1 MSAEQGNRPASGLA
15 PSDARRPQGRPPL
28 NQSAARAPRAPQ
40 PEIEPVKIDVAIEG
54 VTGDAE
60 IALNATA
67 HEGET
72 LEQTI
77 ARIRQ
82 IRQPFGAM
90 SQKLALPTRSGY
102 HRHWFNDTAGRVDE
116 ASASGWA
123 HISNPRDGNPLKRVV
138 GSGRDNGALYAY
150 AMEIPSVFWDEMM
163 DDRHERAQAKI
174 DSIKKNPF
182 AAKAGQAKPSDRGK
196 FYDPHEETGG
206 GPLQVVK
213 G

>member
-1 MSAEQGNRPASGLA
+1 MAAEQGNRPASGSA
-15 PSDARRPQGRPPL
+15 QGEVRRPPGRPPL
-28 NQSAARAPRAPQ
+28 NQNGPRPEPKQAPIIDAVPVDSEFPELTADVSIAVNAASN
-40 PEIEPVKIDVAIEG
+40 K
-54 VTGDAE
+54 
-60 IALNATA
+60 
-67 HEGET
+67 GESV
-72 LEQTI
+72 EQAI

-82 IRQPFGAM
+82 IRQPFGGL

-116 ASASGWA
+116 ASASGWS